1 VGTSSSWAVW
11 GEAQDAPAYT
21 AAVFLGGGM
30 CYGAAEEDVEEHET
44 WVHQGQWRWCAAWW

>member
-1 VGTSSSWAVW
+1 MGTSSSWAVW